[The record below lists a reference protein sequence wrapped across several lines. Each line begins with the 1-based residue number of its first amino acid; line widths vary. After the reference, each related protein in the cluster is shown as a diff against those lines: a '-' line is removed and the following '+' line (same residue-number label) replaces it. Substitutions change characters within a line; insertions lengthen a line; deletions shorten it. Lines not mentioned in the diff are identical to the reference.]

1 MDHTQNAGSVC
12 FVQDIAHPI
21 TLARKVMEDTP
32 HVMLA
37 GAGAEQYARELGMK
51 PTNLLTEKA
60 RKAWEKWQTTS
71 NYEPVINIENH
82 DTIGLLALDHEGRL
96 AGGAPPAVWRTRCTA
111 AWATAPSSG
120 PACMSMARSEG
131 DGNGPR

>member
-1 MDHTQNAGSVC
+1 
-12 FVQDIAHPI
+12 
-21 TLARKVMEDTP
+21 MEDTP

-71 NYEPVINIENH
+71 NYEPYQH
-82 DTIGLLALDHEGRL
+82 RKPRYDWFARLGPRRPL
-96 AGGAPPAVWRTRCTA
+96 AGGCT
-111 AWATAPSSG
+111 TSG
-120 PACMSMARSEG
+120 VAYKMHGRVGDSPLLEPACMSMALLE
-131 DGNGPR
+131 GPRPRPR